1 MHNSHCRHGSLGTRL
16 NLPEIITM
24 SLAPKSAT
32 TGAAMAISKSIGD
45 EPAMTATF
53 TVTTSIIAAVILV
66 SFMRVLRIKDTAAIG
81 FAAGLSAHSVG
92 TARAFQVDPVAG
104 TFAEIALCLNAV
116 LTALIMPACRSCRE

>member
-1 MHNSHCRHGSLGTRL
+1 
-16 NLPEIITM
+16 
-24 SLAPKSAT
+24 
-32 TGAAMAISKSIGD
+32 
-45 EPAMTATF
+45 MTATF

-116 LTALIMPACRSCRE
+116 LTALIMPALLSILS